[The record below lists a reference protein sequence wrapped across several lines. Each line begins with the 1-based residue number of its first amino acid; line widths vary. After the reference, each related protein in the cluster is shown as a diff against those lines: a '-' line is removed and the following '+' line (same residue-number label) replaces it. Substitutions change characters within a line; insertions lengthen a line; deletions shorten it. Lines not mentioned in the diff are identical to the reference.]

1 MLEGERGGKMRES
14 WAVHML
20 IPIPPPLPPQPL
32 AIPSLFSPQVL
43 NLFLFLL
50 YLILYL
56 CNCRDA
62 LRLHTRIMVVLL
74 LGTMEIWT
82 GFGVFVQVRY
92 RGVRY

>member
-1 MLEGERGGKMRES
+1 
-14 WAVHML
+14 
-20 IPIPPPLPPQPL
+20 
-32 AIPSLFSPQVL
+32 
-43 NLFLFLL
+43 LFLFLL

-62 LRLHTRIMVVLL
+62 LRLHTGIMVVLL

-82 GFGVFVQVRY
+82 GFGVFVQVRD